1 MFAPLGFVRGL
12 TPAQIAAIADPKK
25 ARAAGLPTLE
35 QAVAAG
41 SWLCGPPE
49 LLIEKLQHI
58 QDRYPGLQAINVG
71 SVIGTPQTVI
81 LEQLE
86 IFAQEVMPTF
96 KNQVKAPAL
105 ANA

>member
-1 MFAPLGFVRGL
+1 
-12 TPAQIAAIADPKK
+12 
-25 ARAAGLPTLE
+25 LPTLE

-49 LLIEKLQHI
+49 RIIETLQHT

-71 SVIGTPQTVI
+71 SVIGTPKTVI

-86 IFAQEVMPTF
+86 IFAHEVMPAF
-96 KNQVKAPAL
+96 KNQVKAPTL

>member
-1 MFAPLGFVRGL
+1 MFAPLRFVRGL
-12 TPAQIAAIADPKK
+12 TPEQVAAIAGPKM
-25 ARAAGLPTLE
+25 ARSAGLPTLE

-49 LLIEKLQHI
+49 LIIEKIQHI
-58 QDRYPGLQAINVG
+58 QDRYPGLEAINVG
-71 SVIGTPQTVI
+71 SVIGTPKTVI

-86 IFAQEVMPTF
+86 IFAPEVMPTF

-105 ANA
+105 TEV